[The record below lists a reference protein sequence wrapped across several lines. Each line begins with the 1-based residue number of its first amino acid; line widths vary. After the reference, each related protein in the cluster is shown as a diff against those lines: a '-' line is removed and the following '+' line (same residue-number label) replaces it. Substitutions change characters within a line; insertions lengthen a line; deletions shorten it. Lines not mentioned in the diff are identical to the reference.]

1 VVVISE
7 YPVST
12 GKLGIVASWLREGS
26 SVIELLSS
34 TLVAVAS
41 DGSDGMITEDES
53 SDTSPDVV
61 LLSKGRVSTSEVASG
76 MGSDEV
82 GTSG

>member
-1 VVVISE
+1 MISG

-12 GKLGIVASWLREGS
+12 GKLVIVASWLREGS

-41 DGSDGMITEDES
+41 DGTTTEETS
-53 SDTSPDVV
+53 SDASPDVV
-61 LLSKGRVSTSEVASG
+61 LLSKGSVSTSEVASG
-76 MGSDEV
+76 MGPDEV
-82 GTSG
+82 GTSD